1 MKNNF
6 AFFGSSLFSV
16 YCLDELKR
24 LNILPTLII
33 STPDKPTG
41 RGLKLTSTPVK
52 VWALA
57 NNIECLTPEKIRSS
71 EFISQLSA
79 YSLQLFLVASYGKII
94 PKEILDLPGH
104 GVLNIHPS
112 LLPKYRGPSPLQE
125 QIINDEKS
133 IGVTIIKMDE
143 QVDHGPIIASQSIS
157 LNSPFP
163 PKLDE
168 LKKITAKAGAELL
181 AKTLPDW
188 IDGKIKPTEQNH
200 AEATFTKKVEKPDG
214 LIDIVSGDPYKN
226 FLKIQAYHLWPRAY
240 FFVEKKHNLSPT
252 LPLTNGR
259 EAEKMRVVITDADFQ
274 DNILI
279 IKKVIPEG
287 KKEMLYQDFLRGLK

>member
-16 YCLDELKR
+16 YCLDELKS
-24 LNILPTLII
+24 LNILPALII
-33 STPDKPTG
+33 TTPDKPTG
-41 RGLKLTSTPVK
+41 RGLKLTPTPVK

-57 NNIECLTPEKIRSS
+57 NNIDCLTPEKVRDSD
-71 EFISQLSA
+71 FTLKLSTFNF
-79 YSLQLFLVASYGKII
+79 QLFLVASYGKII
-94 PKEILDLPGH
+94 PKEILDLPEH

-125 QIINDEKS
+125 QILNDEKN

-143 QVDHGPIIASQSIS
+143 QVDHGPIIASQNIS

-168 LKKITAKAGAELL
+168 LKKITAKAGTELL
-181 AKTLPDW
+181 AKILPDW
-188 IDGKIKPTEQNH
+188 IDGKIKPNEQNH

-214 LIDIVSGDPYKN
+214 LIDIVNGDPYKN

-240 FFVEKKHNLSPT
+240 FMQKVKD
-252 LPLTNGR
+252 R
-259 EAEKMRVVITDADFQ
+259 DVRVVITDADFQ

-287 KKEMLYQDFLRGLK
+287 KKEMPYQDFLRGLR